1 MDTWE
6 IYFWLL
12 VPVYVV
18 GALTISNWLASLLD
32 FRYRLLK
39 EKIIRKKDNI

>member
-12 VPVYVV
+12 VPVYIV
-18 GALTISNWLASLLD
+18 GALTISNWLANHVD